1 MLYSINQGILVIWMD
16 VTGMYGDV
24 FHFSSC
30 QARWYKN
37 TMRREEIAMLMQGL
51 TLPNPR
57 PCTTPSLPPAMEWP
71 FSPPPSPVEP
81 FKFFEPLDTCGQAH
95 VRRRASGN
103 MSSTPPPLSTS
114 LSPTTN
120 MSSTPPPVSTII
132 SVMPAPSITPV
143 LATTTL
149 PAPTTIVP
157 SVATTSTSSTPD
169 LATVTIHEPAA
180 AAAATAAAATAAE
193 VTVSTVP
200 RTTDWRHRKGL
211 AKTPQKHYVCGV
223 CGRHKSS

>member
-1 MLYSINQGILVIWMD
+1 MD
-16 VTGMYGDV
+16 VTGMYGDILY
-24 FHFSSC
+24 FSSC

-57 PCTTPSLPPAMEWP
+57 PCTTSLPPAMERH

-81 FKFFEPLDTCGQAH
+81 FEFFEPVDTCGQAH

-103 MSSTPPPLSTS
+103 MSSTPLPLSTS

-180 AAAATAAAATAAE
+180 AAAE

-211 AKTPQKHYVCGV
+211 AKTPRKHYVCGV